1 MKRTPV
7 IDLTSPFSAPEGAPP
22 CAAATSPH
30 PTTNPFQAPDF
41 GEIEAFLL
49 DEDAQESASGT
60 SAARREAG

>member
-1 MKRTPV
+1 MAPH
-7 IDLTSPFSAPEGAPP
+7 LTSPFSAPEGVPP

-41 GEIEAFLL
+41 GEIETFLL
-49 DEDAQESASGT
+49 DEDAQTSASGT